1 MDDSD
6 LEFKSLFLQEAED
19 LLVDAENTSMLL
31 EDEANRQITLDKLF
45 RLVHN
50 FKGSAKAVG
59 FEELSHFAHK
69 FEDVLSQIKTG
80 QKQFNKEI
88 SRVILKSLDVLRD
101 FIAGLKADIF
111 FKLDTREMIEKLIE
125 LKNRNTEVSSEE
137 THGTEESQFSAGNPE
152 TTVVISEGETREESA
167 SENSESNSN
176 GRNSLATN
184 SNGTKAETSSL
195 KKIEKKSGEEESLR
209 VSTKKLDGLLNL
221 IGELVVNQSM
231 LEEHRERGSLGAS
244 VAELTLD
251 YQSKVISEVQGLA
264 LSLRMNPVRPIFQ
277 KMKRIVRD
285 LADTQNKEVLFESE
299 GEDVEI
305 DKTVFEKISDPLT
318 HLLRNSVDHGIE
330 TAEERAKTNKTP
342 LAKVRL
348 QAFQRE
354 DHVLIVVSDDGKGLD
369 PQKLIRKAIEKK
381 LIHPSSQPTD
391 QEAYSLIFKPGFSTK
406 EAVTDISGRG
416 VGMDVVKTTV
426 DSLNGNISIVSQ
438 LGQGTTFSISI
449 PLTLSIISGMVVTLA
464 NEKYVIPVSQLVETI
479 RFDKYPIDTSGG
491 KNNLLNLR
499 GEIIPIISLRKIFK
513 KGAAVR
519 REGFIMHG
527 LVASC
532 DEKKFSFEVD
542 EIIGQQQIVLK
553 PLGPEL
559 AGLPGI
565 IAGAVL
571 SDGDPG
577 LVLNL
582 KEFVNTGARYV
593 S

>member
-6 LEFKSLFLQEAED
+6 IEFKSLFLQEAED
-19 LLVDAENTSMLL
+19 LLIEAENTSMML
-31 EDEANRQITLDKLF
+31 DDQVNQQVTIDKLF

-59 FEELSHFAHK
+59 FEDLSCFAHK
-69 FEDVLSQIKTG
+69 FEDVLTQIKMGEKKIT
-80 QKQFNKEI
+80 KEV
-88 SRVILKSLDVLRD
+88 SRIILESLDVLRE
-101 FIAGLKADIF
+101 FIAGLKSDF
-111 FKLDTREMIEKLIE
+111 SFKLDTRIMIDNLVA
-125 LKNRNTEVSSEE
+125 LKNRKEDKDRDEKKELVAITEI
-137 THGTEESQFSAGNPE
+137 Q
-152 TTVVISEGETREESA
+152 
-167 SENSESNSN
+167 
-176 GRNSLATN
+176 
-184 SNGTKAETSSL
+184 
-195 KKIEKKSGEEESLR
+195 IEKSQEVTLKNPKMGILESKNLVDLDFNKSPIKKSDKKSTEKKNTEEESLR

-231 LEEHRERGSLGAS
+231 LAEHRERGALAS
-244 VAELTLD
+244 PTAELTLD
-251 YQSKVISEVQGLA
+251 YQSKVISEVQALA

-285 LADTQNKEVLFESE
+285 LADIQNKEIIFEAE

-330 TAEERAKTNKTP
+330 SAEVRIQSNKSAV
-342 LAKVRL
+342 AKVKL
-348 QAFQRE
+348 QALQRE
-354 DHVLIVVSDDGKGLD
+354 DHVLITVSDDGKGLD
-369 PQKLIRKAIEKK
+369 PQKLISKAIEKK
-381 LIHPSSQPTD
+381 LIHSSSQLTD
-391 QEAYSLIFKPGFSTK
+391 QEAYALIFKPGFSTK

-426 DSLNGNISIVSQ
+426 DSLNGQIGISSQ
-438 LGQGTTFSISI
+438 IGKGTIFSISI

-464 NEKYVIPVSQLVETI
+464 KEKYVVPMSQLVETI
-479 RFDKYPIDTSGG
+479 RFDKYPIEISGG

-513 KGAAVR
+513 KGDVTKR
-519 REGFIMHG
+519 DNSIMPG
-527 LVASC
+527 LIASC
-532 DEKKFSFEVD
+532 DNKKFSFEVD

-559 AGLPGI
+559 EGLPGI

-582 KEFVNTGARYV
+582 REFVNTGARYA